1 MRVLLIDDEPFYY
14 KLLNRP
20 MKDAGHDVEYSK
32 TGKDGLSK
40 VSAKR
45 PDIIII
51 DLQLPDMSGHEIL
64 KRLRRDVDF
73 NNIPVIVI
81 TSQNE
86 LGDKLKAF
94 ELGADDYLT
103 KPFQPEELVARMRI
117 LARRGRALQ
126 IVSEM
131 EKGSEE
137 LTTMV
142 AVHSLRGGIGTTSL
156 AVNLGLAFNELWNK
170 STVIMDTVM
179 SAGQV
184 AMMLDSKPRF
194 TWEDMTSVPIEN
206 MDQDFFKDVTNK
218 HDSGISFVA
227 APRTPIAMDTFSD
240 EFWRLVLENMSK
252 QFEFVVI
259 DTGHDFS
266 DITIQMLNASTTLV
280 LMVSPEMSGLR
291 SAMSALEI
299 YDRLGFPP
307 EKIKVVLNQNLPVV
321 GIRQPQIEK
330 VLERKVDFILPYDPD
345 AVIRAVNFGEPFL
358 MRDHNL
364 SISKSIEDMAYT
376 LSDDIHKNLPPA
388 APTDT
393 WKRVTNRL
401 GEEK

>member
-1 MRVLLIDDEPFYY
+1 
-14 KLLNRP
+14 